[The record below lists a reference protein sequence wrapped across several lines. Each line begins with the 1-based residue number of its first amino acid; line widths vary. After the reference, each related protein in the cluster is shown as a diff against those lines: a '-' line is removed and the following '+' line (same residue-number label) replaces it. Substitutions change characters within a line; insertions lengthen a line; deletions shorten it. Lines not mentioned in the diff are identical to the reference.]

1 MLVEALNNLC
11 IYDKKEL
18 PIQIISNIFD
28 QTTTPGAVNII
39 KENNFENCFDI
50 LADQMLYYA
59 YNRAFK
65 AEIFY
70 HKNRY
75 ANIEE
80 FKNNLKIRI
89 IVFSDNITIIDTG
102 ENNE

>member
-1 MLVEALNNLC
+1 MGKHLSFGKIDCAYC
-11 IYDKKEL
+11 GK
-18 PIQIISNIFD
+18 
-28 QTTTPGAVNII
+28 II
-39 KENNFENCFDI
+39 KENNFDNCFDI
-50 LADQMLYYA
+50 LAYQMLYYA

-80 FKNNLKIRI
+80 FKNNLSIRI
-89 IVFSDNITIIDTG
+89 IVFSDNIMIIDTG